1 MAKKILMARRSDRAL
16 AWGTGTAGMSR
27 GRASGLAGMAGA
39 ALHLEKLGN
48 SHQVPKKDPL
58 FVYFCRFWTFL
69 SPFHAGFVSRFCVLQ
84 KCHILGC

>member
-1 MAKKILMARRSDRAL
+1 MARRSDRAL

-48 SHQVPKKDPL
+48 SHQVPYIDPL
-58 FVYFCRFWTFL
+58 FVYLRLFNTSLPTF
-69 SPFHAGFVSRFCVLQ
+69 SAGFMACFYPFQ
-84 KCHILGC
+84 KCHILEC

>member
-1 MAKKILMARRSDRAL
+1 MARRSDRAL

-48 SHQVPKKDPL
+48 SHQVPKK
-58 FVYFCRFWTFL
+58 T
-69 SPFHAGFVSRFCVLQ
+69 PFSCIFADFGPF
-84 KCHILGC
+84 